1 MYAKWSSGGR
11 GWKDARCTAASEV
24 EVGGAESSRVE
35 CIAGFEMKEEKSEMS
50 AVSGAEVEVDV
61 EDAEG
66 AVEDVEDAE
75 GATEGWK
82 YTEGSNPLSGKLEN
96 KEGASPCF
104 KEEARISSTTGA
116 EREAAVMN
124 LPSST
129 STHFCR
135 CANSVRASL
144 VGDSEAQAEITA
156 AGPESG
162 ARTQRGPSALSAE
175 CR

>member
-11 GWKDARCTAASEV
+11 GWKDARCSAASEV

-96 KEGASPCF
+96 KEGADF
-104 KEEARISSTTGA
+104 NEEGRINSKTGA

-135 CANSVRASL
+135 CANSVRASR
-144 VGDSEAQAEITA
+144 VGDSEAHAETTA